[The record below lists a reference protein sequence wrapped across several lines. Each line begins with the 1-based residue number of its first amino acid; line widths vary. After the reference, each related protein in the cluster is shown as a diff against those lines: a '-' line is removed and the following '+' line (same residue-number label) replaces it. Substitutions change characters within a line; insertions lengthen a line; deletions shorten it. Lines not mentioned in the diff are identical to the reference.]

1 MSKVRKGFDIEK
13 ADLDEAKARADA
25 MGISLFR
32 YLQLAV
38 KEKNEG
44 AGSLDLLQAMEDRL
58 LKQLDRM
65 RSDMDRLRVELRD
78 DNDAM
83 SEQLREQNQQFL
95 LTTHS
100 QLQGF
105 IGMLGETLGPDTP
118 WSPDNSGIP
127 DTY

>member
-1 MSKVRKGFDIEK
+1 MAMVRKSFNIEEEELLEAKSK
-13 ADLDEAKARADA
+13 ADAS
-25 MGISLFR
+25 GITLFR

-38 KEKNEG
+38 KEKNDG
-44 AGSLDLLQAMEDRL
+44 AGSLDQFQAMEDRL

-65 RSDMDRLRVELRD
+65 RGEMDRLRVDLRD

-83 SEQLREQNQQFL
+83 CEQVREQNQQFL
-95 LTTHS
+95 LTLHS

-105 IGMLGETLGPDTP
+105 IAMLGETATNAP
-118 WSPDNSGIP
+118 WSPDHQGIP